1 MIFESLHKYNG
12 KEDVPLSLTQIKQI
26 AGRAGRY
33 GMQRTTDTTEDETD
47 AAAPDESP
55 APGGSVTTLHKADL
69 PLLKALLPQPLP
81 SITRATLDIPTVT
94 IQAVSS
100 LLAPETTFAEL
111 LEHVSQLA
119 ILPPKMT
126 LTENRH
132 RTQLS
137 DIVEPLRGYLT
148 LSEMETLSFAPVNQR
163 DPRSVAVFEK
173 VVSAYAKQG
182 RVDLLEC
189 YTGSGLIKALEMVE
203 MTLKT
208 LPPLPPIEGI
218 GRRLLTPPVIIT
230 SIPSLETLHK
240 TLIMYIWLSFRY
252 DVAFP
257 DRPLAVEIKERVEV
271 VLDQCLARLPGLRNK
286 KTHER
291 GAKNDGI
298 VKQWRREH
306 VGPTGVRREIDKKA
320 VRFDRKRGRLPGQKN
335 GNGIEY
341 ASKDQD
347 QGRKRRELWKNVGM
361 VGQDSEEK

>member
-1 MIFESLHKYNG
+1 MIFEALHKYNG

-33 GMQRTTDTTEDETD
+33 GMQRTTNPTEEDSD

-55 APGGSVTTLHKADL
+55 ALAGSVTTLHKADL

-81 SITRATLDIPTVT
+81 PITRATLDIPMTT
-94 IQAVSS
+94 IQALSS
-100 LLAPETTFAEL
+100 LLAPETTFAQL
-111 LEHVSQLA
+111 LEQASQLA
-119 ILPPKMT
+119 VLPPKMT

-137 DIVEPLRGYLT
+137 DVVEPLRDFLT
-148 LSEMETLSFAPVNQR
+148 LSEMETFSFAPVNQR

-173 VVSAYAKQG
+173 VVLAYAKQG

-203 MTLKT
+203 ATLDT

-218 GRRLLTPPVIIT
+218 GRRLLTPPVIVT

-240 TLIMYIWLSFRY
+240 TLVMYIWLSFRF

-271 VLDQCLARLPGLRNK
+271 VLDQCLARLPGLRTK

-306 VGPTGVRREIDKKA
+306 VGPTGVKRELDYKAIRFDKK
-320 VRFDRKRGRLPGQKN
+320 RGKLPGQKS
-335 GNGIEY
+335 GSGIEY
-341 ASKDQD
+341 ASAGEDA
-347 QGRKRRELWKNVGM
+347 GRKRRALWKNIGM
-361 VGQDSEEK
+361 VREDSGEK